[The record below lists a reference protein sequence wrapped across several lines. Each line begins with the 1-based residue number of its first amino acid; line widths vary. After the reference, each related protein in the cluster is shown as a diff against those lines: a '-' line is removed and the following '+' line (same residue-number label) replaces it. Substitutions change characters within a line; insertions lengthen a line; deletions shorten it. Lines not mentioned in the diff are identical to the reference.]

1 MNSRK
6 KKSRRFFSKTQTSH
20 RVFLT
25 LALVLPVLG
34 FSQHEFL
41 DFIIDQKNDTIY
53 GTIRNVISKR
63 SVLYEK
69 ILNPDNSRIKFR
81 SHKLKKYKKIR
92 FNDEIYTYV
101 TPSNED
107 GIYAKNISRI
117 TPSDSIAKMLGDFI
131 NIQKRLPDFVITNT
145 NDTIYG
151 RIKAPVFGKF
161 QLFNSS
167 NIKIEKNKI
176 KAFRFNNE
184 ILQLKKNII
193 INAPFFT
200 KDDAYL
206 KLIFDGKLKLYELD
220 QFYNRELTGKL
231 ADKLNL
237 SYSDKYFYIEKGND
251 LILITGLLYKK
262 KLAEMFSEHQILVS
276 KILNKEYIIDNIY
289 LMVKYYN
296 ENE

>member
-25 LALVLPVLG
+25 LALVLPVFG

-63 SVLYEK
+63 SVLYER
-69 ILNPDNSRIKFR
+69 ISNPDNIRIKFR

-92 FNDEIYTYV
+92 FNDEIYIYV

-107 GIYAKNISRI
+107 GIYAKNITRI
-117 TPSDSIAKMLGDFI
+117 IPNDSVAKRLGDFI

-151 RIKAPVFGKF
+151 RIKAPVFGKL

-193 INAPFFT
+193 IDVPFFT

-276 KILNKEYIIDNIY
+276 KILKH
-289 LMVKYYN
+289 VGF
-296 ENE
+296 

>member
-1 MNSRK
+1 M
-6 KKSRRFFSKTQTSH
+6 
-20 RVFLT
+20 
-25 LALVLPVLG
+25 
-34 FSQHEFL
+34 
-41 DFIIDQKNDTIY
+41 
-53 GTIRNVISKR
+53 
-63 SVLYEK
+63 
-69 ILNPDNSRIKFR
+69 
-81 SHKLKKYKKIR
+81 
-92 FNDEIYTYV
+92 
-101 TPSNED
+101 
-107 GIYAKNISRI
+107 
-117 TPSDSIAKMLGDFI
+117 
-131 NIQKRLPDFVITNT
+131 ITNT

-151 RIKAPVFGKF
+151 RIKAPVFGKL

-193 INAPFFT
+193 IDVPFFT